1 MSQSLVSRVIQRLA
15 WLDPVADLLQQ
26 GANGL
31 LNRDGAPTT
40 VKNLLNGRP
49 LGHALHPALTDVPI
63 GAWTAALVMDCLA
76 LGGSEGLERGADTCL
91 AIGVAGSVAS
101 AVSGVA
107 DWSDTQ
113 GDMRRTGMVHAL
125 LNTAALSLNLLSL
138 LQRRRSDRGPA
149 VALSTLAFGL
159 VMVSGHLGGEMV
171 FSQGAGVNHQ
181 IWPEPPPEF
190 TPVMDE
196 AALSENSLTRARAG
210 DVSIC
215 LLRRGNEIYAFEEW
229 CTHLGGPLSEG
240 ELDGNTVTC
249 PWHASQFDVTT
260 GAVTCSPA
268 TIPLRTFTARLR
280 EGKVEVQPRG

>member
-1 MSQSLVSRVIQRLA
+1 MTQSLVSRLMHRLG

-26 GANGL
+26 GANAL
-31 LNRDGAPTT
+31 LNRDGAPTS

-63 GAWTAALVMDCLA
+63 GAWTAAAVMDGLA
-76 LGGSEGLERGADTCL
+76 LGGSQGMQQGADTCL
-91 AIGVAGSVAS
+91 AIGIAGAVAS
-101 AVSGVA
+101 AVTGVA

-113 GDMRRTGMVHAL
+113 GEMRRTGMAHAL
-125 LNTAALSLNLLSL
+125 LNTTALTLNLLSL
-138 LQRRRSDRGPA
+138 LRRRRGDRGSGL
-149 VALSTLAFGL
+149 ALSALAFGIT
-159 VMVSGHLGGEMV
+159 VVAGHMGGEMV
-171 FSQGAGVNHQ
+171 FAQGAGVNHQ

-190 TPVMDE
+190 TPVMDS
-196 AALSENSLTRARAG
+196 AALAENSLIRARAG

-215 LLRRGNEIYAFEEW
+215 LLRRGNEIHAFEEW

-240 ELDGNTVTC
+240 ELDGNLVTC

-260 GAVTCSPA
+260 GAVTGSPA

-280 EGKVEVQPRG
+280 EGKVEVQPRA